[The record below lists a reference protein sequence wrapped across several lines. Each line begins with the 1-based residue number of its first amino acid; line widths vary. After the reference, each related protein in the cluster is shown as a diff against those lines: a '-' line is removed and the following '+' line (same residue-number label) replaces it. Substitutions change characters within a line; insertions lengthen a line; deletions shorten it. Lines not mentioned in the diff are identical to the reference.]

1 MRCLVAWLLTA
12 TILTAT
18 PLWAAEPAGD
28 PSRLTLPPRAF
39 AVTGSETGVYF
50 DNVVLTQDPA
60 RYRFVVHSD
69 LGTADG
75 LKWVTT
81 PTEKD
86 VGDHAWRI
94 EVFEGDKRVS
104 EKAMTF
110 TVVPADAASGKRL
123 RLLIVG
129 DSLTHASL
137 YPNDLAKRLSAAG
150 QPTWTMLGTH
160 KPGGAAEGV
169 AHEGYGGWTW
179 ERFVTHYEPA
189 PDLAA
194 RKHSSPFVFL
204 TDDKPKLDVARYIRE
219 ACGGEAPDVVFFL
232 LGINDCFG
240 AKADD
245 LAATDKR
252 IDYVFGQADKL
263 LAAFREACPK
273 ADLAVGITT
282 PGNIRESSFLDN
294 YKGSYTRWGW
304 KRIQHRLVER
314 ELQTFGGRES
324 ERLFLVPMELNLDPV
339 AGYPDN
345 NSVHPNAEGYRQV
358 AASLHAWLVARLGGI
373 VPGGEVPAGK

>member
-1 MRCLVAWLLTA
+1 MRCLLAWLLTA
-12 TILTAT
+12 TTL
-18 PLWAAEPAGD
+18 LAAEPASD

-39 AVTGSETGVYF
+39 ALTGSELGVDF
-50 DNVVLTQDPA
+50 DNLVLTQDPQ

-69 LGTADG
+69 LGTADAQ
-75 LKWVTT
+75 KWVTT
-81 PTEKD
+81 PTAKD
-86 VGDHAWRI
+86 VGDHAWRV
-94 EVFEGDKRVS
+94 ELFEGDKKVS

-110 TVVPADAASGKRL
+110 TVVPAEAAAGKRL

-150 QPTWTMLGTH
+150 QPAWTMLGTH
-160 KPGGAAEGV
+160 KPGGAAPGV

-240 AKADD
+240 AKPDD
-245 LAATDKR
+245 LAAIDQR
-252 IDYVFGQADKL
+252 IDRVFGYADTL
-263 LAAFREACPK
+263 LTAFREACPQ
-273 ADLAVGITT
+273 ADLAIGITT
-282 PGNIRESSFLDN
+282 PGNSRESSFLAN
-294 YKGSYTRWGW
+294 YKGNYTRWGW

-314 ELQTFGGRES
+314 ELEKFSGREA
-324 ERLFLVPMELNLDPV
+324 ERLFLVPTQLNLDPV
-339 AGYPDN
+339 AGYPEND
-345 NSVHPNAEGYRQV
+345 SVHPNAQGYRQV
-358 AASLHAWLVARLGGI
+358 AASLHAWLVARAGGVI
-373 VPGGEVPAGK
+373 SDGKTPAAK